1 MIVLSVIYLI
11 ADVFKFQSWGTFFRV
26 FGTNAIF
33 AYVLAGIW
41 TRILLIIRISSGANT
56 INLYDWI
63 YTRICVPVAGHFNG
77 SLLFAVLQVL
87 IIWLVTLILYRK
99 KIFIRL

>member
-1 MIVLSVIYLI
+1 
-11 ADVFKFQSWGTFFRV
+11 
-26 FGTNAIF
+26 
-33 AYVLAGIW
+33 
-41 TRILLIIRISSGANT
+41 LLIVRISSGANK